1 MSVKCFLRL
10 ASGFTRTVD
19 SSLLAALPVS
29 NSVLRHSSTVSPV
42 FAEYHRK
49 RAKEWKRGQTRKDSD
64 EKADEQ
70 QQEQQQPK
78 STGSTDQGRLDPTN
92 LLYTIPEL
100 VPTTYWGHRDS
111 VRETLE
117 RADLAKRRAAFK
129 IPEFYVGSILSVTVA
144 DNMSP
149 TKQTKFVGL
158 CIQKVW
164 RMSVDAYVS
173 QISIFSSEI
182 TDTFTSA

>member
-19 SSLLAALPVS
+19 SSLLAALSVS
-29 NSVLRHSSTVSPV
+29 NSVLRHSSTVSPI

-49 RAKEWKRGQTRKDSD
+49 RAREWKRGQTRKDSD

-70 QQEQQQPK
+70 QQQQPK
-78 STGSTDQGRLDPTN
+78 STDQGRLDPSN

-158 CIQKVW
+158 CIQKV
-164 RMSVDAYVS
+164 
-173 QISIFSSEI
+173 
-182 TDTFTSA
+182 